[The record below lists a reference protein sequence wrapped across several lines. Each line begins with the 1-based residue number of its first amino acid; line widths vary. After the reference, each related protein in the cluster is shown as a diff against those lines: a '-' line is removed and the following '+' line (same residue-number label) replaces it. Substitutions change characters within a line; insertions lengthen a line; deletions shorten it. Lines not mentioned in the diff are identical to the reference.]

1 MSEKLPGDRFP
12 DRPFDR
18 PGDAHSP
25 ARGVAGNLD
34 LAGEV
39 IAGRYRVDRLIARGG
54 MGAVYLA
61 RHLGLQRMVAL
72 KILHPGPEVEEGG
85 AFEERFRL
93 EAETLA
99 SLNHPH
105 IVTLYDYG
113 QTDDGRY
120 FLALEYI
127 DGPRFTDALRSG
139 PMEPL
144 RASRLIIQ
152 VCRALRYAHKRG
164 VVHRDLK
171 PSNLLI
177 AQDDDGQEHVKVVDF
192 GLVKVLEDDQSL
204 TRAGLILGSPHCM
217 APEQI
222 RGLDIDHRADIYA
235 IGILLFRSLTG
246 RWPFHGDSSTATMI
260 SHINNLT
267 PTFAS
272 AAPQLRFPT
281 GLEAV
286 TRRCLEKDPWDRFPD
301 VNQLIAELQACFDE
315 LGAETSVSTAEPSSI
330 GGGREASGSAVDNEP
345 TARLPT
351 PVISPAVGTEPPT
364 VAPLAMGADT
374 LPPTPAAVVANAQL
388 AARTERSDNPWRI
401 VAILSLVVLLLF
413 FAVMGLWV
421 ASGLLHGGGADA
433 PEAGPSTRAPA
444 PPPPD
449 PQTAGEATANPDG
462 SDTPEAAPVST
473 PGSEATSPPPSA
485 AEPGPTAEKKP
496 GNRGEN
502 KVESKVEK
510 KVEKKA
516 EKPAAPAK
524 PPEEKS
530 EGAPAGYMGVPD
542 YGG

>member
-345 TARLPT
+345 TARLPA
-351 PVISPAVGTEPPT
+351 PVISPPVGAEPPK
-364 VAPLAMGADT
+364 VAPDAMGADT
-374 LPPTPAAVVANAQL
+374 LPPTPANVVANTPL

-433 PEAGPSTRAPA
+433 PEAGPTTRAD
-444 PPPPD
+444 PPPLTP
-449 PQTAGEATANPDG
+449 PLPTPETAGAATADPDG
-462 SDTPEAAPVST
+462 SDGSDATEAAPVSAA
-473 PGSEATSPPPSA
+473 GSGATSAPPPVD
-485 AEPGPTAEKKP
+485 ETGPKAEKKP
-496 GNRGEN
+496 QN
-502 KVESKVEK
+502 

-516 EKPAAPAK
+516 EKKAEKPTVPAK
-524 PPEEKS
+524 APEEKS